1 VGYETIESTLFSQLT
16 LQVTF
21 GLLLLK
27 LLATT
32 LTLGSGGSGGIFA
45 PSLFMGAMLGASLVK

>member
-1 VGYETIESTLFSQLT
+1 VGYETIENTLFSQLT

-27 LLATT
+27 LLATK
-32 LTLGSGGSGGIFA
+32 LTLGSGSSGGILA
-45 PSLFMGAMLGASLVK
+45 PSLFMGAMLGASFG